1 MGYMRLMG
9 RRPSIKDASRCGLGF
24 TKVKGLR
31 KGVNLGLGRLFLAFG
46 VIALGIITAIQLI
59 LLEFIGL
66 QRTLGKSL
74 QRKSVRLPSEWLKE
88 YPKDHGTRSA
98 RHYVRLKY

>member
-1 MGYMRLMG
+1 MGYMRLTE
-9 RRPSIKDASRCGLGF
+9 RRPSIKDTSRCGLGF
-24 TKVKGLR
+24 TKGKGLQ
-31 KGVNLGLGRLFLAFG
+31 KGVNLRLGQLFLAFG
-46 VIALGIITAIQLI
+46 VIALGIIMAIQLV